1 MKTLHLWWV
10 EVESE
15 EAVMVATTQKSV
27 TSIWP
32 LVIASFS
39 DLDNSLEVSTVIN
52 KIEYM
57 GEVLVAQ

>member
-57 GEVLVAQ
+57 GEVLFAQ